1 MDRGDWERVAAIY
14 LPLAIA
20 LLARLLRGKRPRQFA
35 ACLLSMLWVLPAL
48 LALQRLNAAEHWWSF
63 SESAAGLRGMPL
75 ELLLGW
81 SFLWGLVPQLVF
93 PELSIVVSATVMVLL
108 DCLLMPLCSASVHL
122 GSWWLLGEAV
132 AVGIVLVPGLCLAQ
146 WTLQKSH
153 LKGRATLQ
161 VITSGVLFLFFMP
174 EVCFAIR
181 PGAGWTPLLQL
192 PSWARQLGIQA
203 ILVMAIPGVGAVMEF
218 AERGRGTPIP
228 YDPPLR
234 LVTSGIYRYIANPM
248 QVSCAAVMV
257 AWAGMLRN
265 GWLVV
270 STILSVAYSAGIANW
285 DEKDDL
291 RQRFGEEWLDYR
303 SVVRNWFPRWK
314 PYHSGPPARLYIA
327 RTCEPCSRIGA
338 WLQAKKPLGL
348 KILDAESLPAGSIQR
363 MRYEPN
369 DGTPAS
375 DGVRAMG
382 RALEHLSLGW
392 AIAGA
397 ALRIPG
403 IWQLVQLLMD
413 ASGLGPRLIGDAHC
427 ETR

>member
-1 MDRGDWERVAAIY
+1 MDRGDWERAAAIY
-14 LPLAIA
+14 MPLAIA
-20 LLARLLRGKRPRQFA
+20 LLARLLRGRRPRQFA

-48 LALQRLNAAEHWWSF
+48 LALQRLNAVGHWWSF
-63 SESAAGLRGMPL
+63 SDSAVGLRGMPL

-81 SFLWGLVPQLVF
+81 SFLWGLAPQLVF
-93 PELSIVVSATVMVLL
+93 PDLNIVVSATVMAAI
-108 DCLLMPLCSASVHL
+108 DCLLMPLFTASVHL
-122 GSWWLLGEAV
+122 GSRWLWGEAV
-132 AVGIVLVPGLCLAQ
+132 AIGLVLAPGLCLAQ
-146 WTLQKSH
+146 WTLRNRR
-153 LKGRATLQ
+153 LKARAALQ
-161 VITSGVLFLFFMP
+161 VITAGMLFLFFVP

-203 ILVMAIPGVGAVMEF
+203 ILLMAIPGLGAVMEF
-218 AERGRGTPIP
+218 AERGQGTPIP

-248 QVSCAAVMV
+248 QVSSAVVMV
-257 AWAGMLRN
+257 AWAGMVRN

-270 STILSVAYSAGIANW
+270 PALLSVAYSAGIASW
-285 DEKDDL
+285 DEQDDL
-291 RQRFGEEWLDYR
+291 RRRFGQEWSDYR
-303 SVVRNWFPRWK
+303 SAVHNWFPRWR
-314 PYHSGPPARLYIA
+314 PYHTGPPAVLYIA
-327 RTCEPCSRIGA
+327 RSCEPCSQIGA
-338 WLQAKKPLGL
+338 WLQARKPLGL
-348 KILDAESLPAGSIQR
+348 KILDAESLPAGSIRR

-369 DGTPAS
+369 DAPPV

-403 IWQLVQLLMD
+403 IWRLVQLLMD
-413 ASGLGPRLIGDAHC
+413 ASGLGPRLIGDPQC

>member
-1 MDRGDWERVAAIY
+1 VDRGDWERVAAIY

-93 PELSIVVSATVMVLL
+93 PDLSIVVSATVMVLL

-161 VITSGVLFLFFMP
+161 VITSAVLFLFFMP

-265 GWLVV
+265 GGLVV

-338 WLQAKKPLGL
+338 WLQARKPLGL

>member
-1 MDRGDWERVAAIY
+1 VNRGDWERVAAIY
-14 LPLAIA
+14 MPLAIA

-48 LALQRLNAAEHWWSF
+48 LALQRLNAVEHWWSF
-63 SESAAGLRGMPL
+63 SGSAATLRGMPL

-81 SFLWGLVPQLVF
+81 SFLWGLVPQLAF
-93 PELSIVVSATVMVLL
+93 PDLGMVASASAMVAI
-108 DCLLMPLCSASVHL
+108 DCFLMPLFTASVHL

-132 AVGIVLVPGLCLAQ
+132 AVGMVLVPGLCLAQ
-146 WTLQKSH
+146 WTLRNSH
-153 LKGRATLQ
+153 LKGRAALQ
-161 VITSGVLFLFFMP
+161 VITAGMLFLFFIP
-174 EVCFAIR
+174 ELCFAIR

-192 PSWARQLGIQA
+192 PGWARQLGIQA

-218 AERGRGTPIP
+218 VERGHGTPIP

-248 QVSCAAVMV
+248 QVSCAMVMV

-265 GWLVV
+265 GWL
-270 STILSVAYSAGIANW
+270 TLAALLSVAYSAGIASW
-285 DEKDDL
+285 DEQDDL
-291 RQRFGEEWLDYR
+291 RRRFGKEWLDYR
-303 SVVRNWFPRWK
+303 SLVRNWFPRWR
-314 PYHSGPPARLYIA
+314 PYHAGPLALLYIA
-327 RTCEPCSRIGA
+327 RSCEPCSRIGA
-338 WLQAKKPLGL
+338 WLEARKPLGL
-348 KILDAESLPAGSIQR
+348 KIIDAESLPAGSIQR
-363 MRYEPN
+363 MRYEAN
-369 DGTPAS
+369 DGTPQTE
-375 DGVRAMG
+375 GVRAMG

-403 IWQLVQLLMD
+403 IWHLVQLLMD
-413 ASGLGPRLIGDAHC
+413 ASGLGPRTIGDAHC